1 MPALCLLTPQTIS
14 NEVMIMVRVGLIQ
27 MSCTEDKKENVQKA
41 VSLAEKAVQ
50 DGAKI
55 ICFQELFHTH
65 WFPRSVNA
73 ENYILAEPINGPT
86 VTLMADFAK
95 KNQTVII
102 VPIYEKADEGI
113 YYNSAVVIDANG
125 KILGT
130 YRKNHVPHIPLWEEK
145 FYFANGNNGY
155 PVFKTKYAKIG
166 VLICWDNFFPEA
178 ARVLGLKGAEIIFAP
193 TASSLASQPRW
204 KKIICSHAIA
214 NNLFVARVNRVGDEQ
229 GQKFFGNSFFANPD
243 GEIFAESG
251 GTEEDVLVADLE
263 TETIRDFKNIWA
275 FYRDRRPETYWD
287 ILNPLP

>member
-1 MPALCLLTPQTIS
+1 
-14 NEVMIMVRVGLIQ
+14 MIMVRVGLVQ
-27 MSCTEDKKENVQKA
+27 MSCSENKEENITKA
-41 VSLAEKAVQ
+41 LSSAEKAAQ

-55 ICFQELFHTH
+55 ICFQELFSTH

-73 ENYILAEPINGPT
+73 ENYPLAEAVNGPT
-86 VTLMADFAK
+86 IKLMADFAK
-95 KNQTVII
+95 KNQTVMI

-113 YYNSAVVIDANG
+113 YYNSAVVIDADG
-125 KILGT
+125 KVLGT

-145 FYFANGNNGY
+145 FYFAPGNNGY
-155 PVFKTKYAKIG
+155 PVFKTRYASIG

-251 GTEEDVLVADLE
+251 GSEEDVLVADLE
-263 TETIRDFKNIWA
+263 LETIRDFKNIWA

>member
-1 MPALCLLTPQTIS
+1 
-14 NEVMIMVRVGLIQ
+14 MIRVGLIQ
-27 MSCTEDKKENVQKA
+27 MSCTENKEENIAKA
-41 VSLAEKAVQ
+41 VSSAEKAAQ

-73 ENYILAEPINGPT
+73 ENYFLAEAVNGPT
-86 VTLMADFAK
+86 ITLMTDFAK
-95 KNQTVII
+95 KNQTVMI

-113 YYNSAVVIDANG
+113 YYNSAVIIDADG
-125 KILGT
+125 KVLGT

-145 FYFANGNNGY
+145 FYFAPGNNGY
-155 PVFKTKYAKIG
+155 PVFRTRYASIG

-263 TETIRDFKNIWA
+263 LETIRDFKNIWA
-275 FYRDRRPETYWD
+275 FYRDRRPDTYWD

>member
-1 MPALCLLTPQTIS
+1 
-14 NEVMIMVRVGLIQ
+14 MVRVGLIQ
-27 MSCTEDKKENVQKA
+27 MSCTENKEENVTKA
-41 VSLAEKAVQ
+41 LSLAEKAVQ

-65 WFPRSVNA
+65 WFPRSVDS
-73 ENYILAEPINGPT
+73 ENYCLAEPVDGPT
-86 VTLMADFAK
+86 VTMMVNFAK
-95 KNQTVII
+95 KNQVVII
-102 VPIYEKADEGI
+102 VPIYEKAEEGI
-113 YYNSAVVIDANG
+113 YYNSAVVIDADG
-125 KILGT
+125 KVLGT

-145 FYFANGNNGY
+145 FYFAPGNNGY
-155 PVFKTKYAKIG
+155 PVFNTRYAKIG

-229 GQKFFGNSFFANPD
+229 GQKFFGNSFFADPD
-243 GEIFAESG
+243 GEIFAEAS
-251 GTEEDVLVADLE
+251 GTEEAVLVADLE
-263 TETIRDFKNIWA
+263 LEIIRDFKNIWA

-287 ILNPLP
+287 IVGPKP

>member
-1 MPALCLLTPQTIS
+1 
-14 NEVMIMVRVGLIQ
+14 MVRVGLIQ
-27 MSCTEDKKENVQKA
+27 MSCTENKEENITKA
-41 VSLAEKAVQ
+41 LSSAEKAAQ

-73 ENYILAEPINGPT
+73 ENYCLAETVNGPT

-95 KNQTVII
+95 KNQTVMI

-113 YYNSAVVIDANG
+113 YYNSAVVIDADG
-125 KILGT
+125 KVLGT

-145 FYFANGNNGY
+145 FYFAPGNNGY
-155 PVFKTKYAKIG
+155 PVFKTRYASIG

-251 GTEEDVLVADLE
+251 GTEEDVLVTDLE
-263 TETIRDFKNIWA
+263 LEVIRDFKNIWA